1 MYKFLIIFLIGIGG
15 TTFAYSAEPPIKNAG
30 FVPTNI
36 WYSKDPFFTGEK
48 IRIYTIIFNGSSYD
62 LEGTVEFL
70 DNGVLMGESN
80 FALSGGGRVR
90 DVWVDWKATEG
101 KHTMTARIT
110 GTTSSLAGGAKRA
123 IVLDNT
129 ETGKSERDVDLDTD
143 GDGVGNIE
151 DLDDDNDDVSDV
163 DELRNSTNPLK
174 KDTDGDGL
182 SDGKELELIAKQ
194 KAETEK
200 LTTASAEPAGSIL
213 GTIKKV
219 EENIPDPV
227 KEGATASANAL
238 ERFRIGE
245 WYQIRLAKEEKA
257 REISAM
263 KAPPSVV
270 LKDESVLGH
279 VSNTAEKPFAYMV
292 LAILTLLQYFLEWQ
306 IIFYG
311 VLLCLVSCPQS
322 GVNCQLFSKIIFSP
336 SMRVSFFDP
345 LRQIVK

>member
-1 MYKFLIIFLIGIGG
+1 MKKFLLILFLVSIGG
-15 TTFAYSAEPPIKNAG
+15 ASFAHAVEPPIKNAG
-30 FVPTNI
+30 FVPANI
-36 WYSKDPFFTGEK
+36 WYSKDPFFAGEK

-70 DNGVLMGESN
+70 DNGILIGKSN

-101 KHTMTARIT
+101 KHVMTARIT
-110 GTTSSLAGGAKRA
+110 GTTASLAGGAKRD

-129 ETGKSERDVDLDTD
+129 ETGKSERDIDLDTD
-143 GDGVGNIE
+143 GDGVGNRE
-151 DLDDDNDDVSDV
+151 DLDDDNDGVSDV

-194 KAETEK
+194 KAEAEK
-200 LTTASAEPAGSIL
+200 LATTSAEPAGSIL

-219 EENIPDPV
+219 EENIPVPV
-227 KEGATASANAL
+227 KEGATASANTL

-245 WYQIRLAKEEKA
+245 GYQVRLAKEEKA
-257 REISAM
+257 REIDSMASR
-263 KAPPSVV
+263 AP
-270 LKDESVLGH
+270 GA
-279 VSNTAEKPFAYMV
+279 VSNTAEKPFAYVM

-311 VLLCLVSCPQS
+311 VLLYALYRLIRFVSA
-322 GVNCQLFSKIIFSP
+322 
-336 SMRVSFFDP
+336 RVWE
-345 LRQIVK
+345 R